1 MGFSP
6 LANMGLRIPDGGRSV
21 ARNAAVTGMGIHH
34 NAGVDSYG
42 EASNPNREVSANY
55 WIAND
60 GTIIPN
66 VDETRRAFT
75 SGHPSYPAG
84 AQADHRNITV
94 EVSNSPEGI
103 RNGDWG
109 ISDAALRALV
119 ELIADV
125 WRRYGLGAVT
135 RGASR
140 GLGVHSDWVRVECP
154 GRYIMNNL
162 GVIIA
167 QANAINAG
175 EPAATPVIVPE
186 EEDIMAIYLEATGN
200 SSPID
205 AGNPGSS
212 RIWAGADREINGA
225 KYSPVWERSDDG
237 SIRRLFAAEWAAI
250 QEAYKA
256 AGRKVPLVTGVH
268 GNAIEEMYL
277 TKRAAPS
284 K

>member
-21 ARNAAVTGMGIHH
+21 ARNTAVTGMGIHH

-125 WRRYGLGAVT
+125 WRRHGLGTVT

-162 GVIIA
+162 GGIIA

-186 EEDIMAIYLEATGN
+186 EDDIMAIYLEATGN

-205 AGNPGSS
+205 AGNPGTS
-212 RIWAGADREINGA
+212 RVWAGSNREIGGVT
-225 KYSPVWERSDDG
+225 YSGVWERSEDG
-237 SIRRLFAAEWAAI
+237 SVRRLFPGEWQAI
-250 QEAYKA
+250 QDAYAA
-256 AGRKVPLVTGVH
+256 AGRKVPFARIS
-268 GNAIEEMYL
+268 GNELEKMYL
-277 TKRAAPS
+277 IKRAEP
-284 K
+284 KR